1 MRDARVE
8 MPKERL
14 IIRKL
19 YQRNQ
24 VYLR

>member
-14 IIRKL
+14 IIRKR

>member
-19 YQRNQ
+19 YQRSQ